1 MPHVEMS
8 ALAFVAF
15 LSRGDVHFLTGKD
28 ALISMP
34 RLRIITRCIDELNE
48 SRIIS
53 PIVIVANLWEPFF
66 NSDWSVIDILSF
78 LREQLDKIDI
88 S

>member
-15 LSRGDVHFLTGKD
+15 LSRGDVHFLIGKN

-34 RLRIITRCIDELNE
+34 RLRIITRCVGELNE
-48 SRIIS
+48 SRITCDRRQSVRTVLI
-53 PIVIVANLWEPFF
+53 PI
-66 NSDWSVIDILSF
+66 D
-78 LREQLDKIDI
+78 R
-88 S
+88 